1 MRWKPA
7 ILLLA
12 QILHSAENKE
22 TKGHHE
28 TEGNLSRIKT
38 RKEDLFEPGGV
49 PVTGCFES
57 CENGA
62 CAWVTG

>member
-1 MRWKPA
+1 MRWEPA

-12 QILHSAENKE
+12 LILHSAENKE

-28 TEGNLSRIKT
+28 TEGNPSRITT
-38 RKEDLFEPGGV
+38 RKEDLFELGGLSAAD
-49 PVTGCFES
+49 CFES

-62 CAWVTG
+62 CAWITG